1 MNFFPNTTPVAAQEG
16 QPAAV
21 SAEKKE
27 TPRQKH
33 FAFWEVGGDSFK
45 LKLQTAGVKELES
58 RYKMPV
64 MNLMQHENG
73 TPPITVML
81 DVAHVAMKPWNH
93 KITQKDM
100 ESLFD
105 KYLESGGDMLSF
117 YTNVYLEIFMVSG
130 FLSQRMAS
138 DMKTSLEEMRKE
150 L

>member
-1 MNFFPNTTPVAAQEG
+1 MNFFPTSAQE
-16 QPAAV
+16 QPAAAP
-21 SAEKKE
+21 AEKKE
-27 TPRQKH
+27 TPKQKH
-33 FAFWEVGGDSFK
+33 FAIWDVGGDSFK
-45 LKLQTAGVKELES
+45 LKLQTAGIKELET
-58 RYKMPV
+58 RYKTPI

-73 TPPITVML
+73 TPPTTVML

-100 ESLFD
+100 EALFD
-105 KYLESGGDMLSF
+105 KYVENGGDMLSF

-138 DMKTSLEEMRKE
+138 EMKTSLDEMRKE

>member
-1 MNFFPNTTPVAAQEG
+1 MNLFPNATVTQE
-16 QPAAV
+16 QPAMAP
-21 SAEKKE
+21 AEKKE
-27 TPRQKH
+27 APRQKH

-45 LKLQTAGVKELES
+45 LKLQTAGVKELEA
-58 RYKMPV
+58 RYKTPV

-100 ESLFD
+100 EALFD
-105 KYLESGGDMLSF
+105 KYVENGGDMLSF

-138 DMKTSLEEMRKE
+138 EMTASLEEMRKE